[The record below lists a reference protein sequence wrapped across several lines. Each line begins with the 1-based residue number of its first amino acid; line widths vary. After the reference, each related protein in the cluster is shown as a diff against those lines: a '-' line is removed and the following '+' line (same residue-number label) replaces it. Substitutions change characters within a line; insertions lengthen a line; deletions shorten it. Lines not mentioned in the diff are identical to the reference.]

1 MAIQSSFSI
10 IIPTFNREIFLL
22 DAVRSAVNARPANAE
37 IIVVN
42 DGNELLES
50 TRNILDSLNVSTLK
64 TEGGVGA
71 SDARNHG
78 AKHATGQWLLFLD
91 DDDLIQLDYWKSLSE
106 FLLHGNKTHQ
116 RSYGFCST
124 VALSD
129 REEMHRIANNE
140 VESISYIYNS
150 KGSLQSK
157 MGGLGQGFW
166 LSKSIYEEVGG
177 LDAQLRV
184 NEDTDLCLKLI
195 QSDAQCYVSRCKGAI
210 VYKGPRNNA
219 ISKSVTKTYGAAERA
234 SYFERIINKHKK
246 LLNTNEAAN
255 KWLWRRYLKMA
266 ARAKDLN
273 AVSALA
279 SNELFTLKTKIILG
293 IFWLGIILFRL

>member
-10 IIPTFNREIFLL
+10 IIPTFNREVFLL
-22 DAVRSAVNARPANAE
+22 DAVRSAVNARPENAE

-50 TRNILDSLNVSTLK
+50 TRNILDSLNVSTLT

-129 REEMHRIANNE
+129 REEMHQIANNE
-140 VESISYIYNS
+140 LESISYIYNS

-195 QSDAQCYVSRCKGAI
+195 QCDAQCYVSRCNGAI
-210 VYKGPRNNA
+210 VYKGPRNNT
-219 ISKSVTKTYGAAERA
+219 ISKSVTKTYHAAERA

-266 ARAKDLN
+266 ARAKDSK

-293 IFWLGIILFRL
+293 IFWLGIFLLRL

>member
-22 DAVRSAVNARPANAE
+22 DAVRSAVNARPENAE

-129 REEMHRIANNE
+129 REGMHRIANNE

-157 MGGLGQGFW
+157 LGGLGQGFW

-177 LDAQLRV
+177 LDA
-184 NEDTDLCLKLI
+184 
-195 QSDAQCYVSRCKGAI
+195 
-210 VYKGPRNNA
+210 
-219 ISKSVTKTYGAAERA
+219 
-234 SYFERIINKHKK
+234 
-246 LLNTNEAAN
+246 
-255 KWLWRRYLKMA
+255 
-266 ARAKDLN
+266 
-273 AVSALA
+273 
-279 SNELFTLKTKIILG
+279 
-293 IFWLGIILFRL
+293 